1 MASRNF
7 LVPGLDPSLG
17 VCLPLTDLLQ
27 MFQQSTP
34 STDLG
39 WVVISETTPN
49 TITHPEY
56 ATFLWLK
63 ASTGDLKYYDGSS
76 WEYTVA
82 SAIIADD
89 SVTMAKMDASEGLPR
104 QVPRINVGGTAYEL
118 VSPTSLFNNGEIP
131 LAKLVSATNGHV
143 PYYISGAWT
152 TTSLD
157 AFIRVIIND
166 EPLPAANIYGTLV
179 DIQAGQI
186 PYFPT
191 VPGFVD
197 YAFVEDV
204 LRANQT
210 LTSKLKFASGANGK
224 FVKVN
229 ASGTDFDYVTDSF
242 ISTIGTLVD
251 SQVSGTAPQALVA
264 TTLTTVRLAVETA
277 QTWMTVASSEFT
289 LAAGTYMLQ
298 AVVPMYYAGGAVE
311 AYVGLYDVT
320 AASMLK
326 RVNAPVTVDGD
337 YTTATLLFPLTVTTP
352 TTYAIKA
359 YASQAATIGKA
370 NSFAA
375 INEVYTQVAITKLS

>member
-39 WVVISETTPN
+39 WVVISETVPDTVA
-49 TITHPEY
+49 HPEY
-56 ATFLWLK
+56 ESFLWLK

-76 WEYTVA
+76 WEYIVA
-82 SAIIADD
+82 SAVIADD

-131 LAKLVSATNGHV
+131 LAKLVVASNGHV
-143 PYYISGAWT
+143 PYFTGGAWT
-152 TTSLD
+152 TTNLD

-179 DIQAGQI
+179 DVQAGQI

-210 LTSKLKFASGANGK
+210 LTSKLKFAAGSNGK

-229 ASGTDFDYVTDSF
+229 AGGTDFEYTANPVTLSVA
-242 ISTIGTLVD
+242 SLVD
-251 SQVSGTAPQALVA
+251 SQVTNTAPQSIPA
-264 TTLTTVRLAVETA
+264 TTLTTIRLGVETA
-277 QTWMTVASSEFT
+277 QTWLSLAANEFT
-289 LAAGTYMLQ
+289 LAAGTYLIH
-298 AVVPMYYAGGAVE
+298 AVIPVAELSTSDKG
-311 AYVGLYDVT
+311 YVGLYT
-320 AASMLK
+320 GS
-326 RVNAPVTVDGD
+326 
-337 YTTATLLFPLTVTTP
+337 TLLKSVNYQGQDNDNNQINLVFPLTVTVATAYKLQIYAASGTP
-352 TTYAIKA
+352 N
-359 YASQAATIGKA
+359 IGVV
-370 NSFAA
+370 NN
-375 INEVYTQVAITKLS
+375 IVGIPEVYTQVSITKLS